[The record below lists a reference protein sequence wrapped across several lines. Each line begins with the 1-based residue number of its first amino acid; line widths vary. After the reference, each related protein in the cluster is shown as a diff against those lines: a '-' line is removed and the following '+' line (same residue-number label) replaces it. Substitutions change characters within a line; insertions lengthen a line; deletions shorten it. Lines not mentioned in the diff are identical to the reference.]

1 MFKHC
6 FKIAWRN
13 IWKNKSFSAIN
24 ILGLALGMACSLLIM
39 FWVKDE
45 YSIDAFHANKK
56 QLFRIYKRQYF
67 DGKKQGIVWTQGPL
81 AAELKNVIPEIQM
94 ATAYSWTSSQAF
106 VAGDKVNKQD
116 INAAGPDFFK
126 MFSFELLQG
135 TKENALKGTNS
146 LAISRKMAETF
157 FGSPEAAI
165 HKTIRYDNRKDFIV
179 TAVFE
184 NIPQNSTLKF
194 DCLRN
199 WDAYV
204 NDGNEWAKG
213 WNINSPLTF
222 FMIRSDAD
230 PAGVEAKLK
239 HFLDNYVKPPAD
251 KSLRTELAIQPF
263 HEFYL
268 NSNFKNAQVDGGRI
282 EYVRLFSMVAAFI
295 LLIACINFMNLATAR
310 SAKRAKE
317 IGVRKVA
324 GALRSDLIGQF
335 VSEAMI
341 LTVFSIIVSVLLVVV
356 LLPFFNQLTGK
367 QIDLPAK
374 DLSFWGIVTG
384 LTLITGLVAG
394 SYPAFF
400 LSSLRP
406 ILVLKGTL
414 KINSASVWLRKG
426 LVVFQFAL
434 SIILIVGMI
443 VIYRQVDYVQTK
455 HSGYERENL
464 VYFPLEGKL
473 INDYDILKEKISAVP
488 GFRYVSHMTE
498 NPTGINSGDDDIRWT
513 GSSFDAKIRFAPVG
527 VGYDFAKTIN
537 LQVVQGRDFSRNFPT
552 DSLGVLI
559 NETALKETGYKDP
572 IGQTLVWGKRKV
584 TIIGVVK
591 DFHFQSLHVP
601 TRPLVAYLRD
611 NHREGNVLIR
621 IEANRT
627 KETLA
632 HLKRICNELNPGVP
646 FTYNF
651 IDEAYTRLYKS
662 EQVISSLSNYFA
674 FIAIF
679 ISCLGLL
686 GLAAFTAE
694 QRKKEIGIR
703 KVLGATVG
711 SITSLLSK
719 DLLKLVLI
727 ALIIATPVAW
737 YAMHMWLQDFAYRI
751 NLSWWIF
758 ILAGA
763 GAIFIALLTV
773 SFQAIK
779 AAIANLVKSL
789 RTE

>member
-1 MFKHC
+1 MFKHYL
-6 FKIAWRN
+6 KIAWRN
-13 IWKNKSFSAIN
+13 LWKNKSFSAIN
-24 ILGLALGMACSLLIM
+24 ILGLAMGMACSLLIM
-39 FWVKDE
+39 LWVKDE
-45 YSIDAFHANKK
+45 YSVDAFHANKN
-56 QLFRIYKRQYF
+56 QLFRIYERQYF

-94 ATAYSWTSSQAF
+94 ATAYSWTSSQTFA
-106 VAGDKVNKQD
+106 AGDKINKQD

-146 LAISRKMAETF
+146 LAISKTMAETF

-165 HKTIRYDNRKDFIV
+165 NQTIRYDNRKDFIV

-199 WDAYV
+199 WDAYI

-213 WNINSPLTF
+213 WDSNDPLTF
-222 FMIRSDAD
+222 FMIRSDAN
-230 PAGVEAKLK
+230 PAGVEVKLK
-239 HFLDNYVKPPAD
+239 HFLDNYIKPPAD

-263 HEFYL
+263 HEHYL
-268 NSNFKNAQVDGGRI
+268 NNNFKNAQVAGGRI
-282 EYVRLFSMVAAFI
+282 EYVRLFSMVAVFI
-295 LLIACINFMNLATAR
+295 MLIACINFMNLATAR

-324 GALRSDLIGQF
+324 GALRSALIGQF
-335 VSEAMI
+335 VSEAML
-341 LTVFSIIVSVLLVVV
+341 LTVFSVIVSVLFVV
-356 LLPFFNQLTGK
+356 LLMPFFNQLTGK
-367 QIDLPAK
+367 QMNLPVT
-374 DLSFWGIVTG
+374 DFSFWGILTG

-400 LSSLRP
+400 LSSLKP

-414 KINSASVWLRKG
+414 KFNSRSVWLRKG

-434 SIILIVGMI
+434 SIVLIVGMI

-473 INDYDILKEKISAVP
+473 INDYDILKQKISAVP
-488 GFRYVSHMTE
+488 GIRYISHMTE
-498 NPTGINSGDDDIRWT
+498 NPTGISSGTDDIQWA
-513 GSSFDAKIRFAPVG
+513 GSNPDTKIRFTPVG

-537 LQVVQGRDFSRNFPT
+537 LEVVQGRDFSRNFPT

-559 NETALKETGYKDP
+559 NETAIKETGYKNP
-572 IGQTLVWGKRKV
+572 VGQTLVWGKRKF

-601 TRPLVAYLRD
+601 IRPLIAYLR
-611 NHREGNVLIR
+611 NNQREGNVLVR
-621 IEANRT
+621 IEANKT

-632 HLKRICNELNPGVP
+632 HLKRICIELNPGIQ

-651 IDEAYTRLYKS
+651 IDEAYAKLYKS

-719 DLLKLVLI
+719 DFLKLVLI

-737 YAMHMWLQDFAYRI
+737 YAMHKWLQDFAYHI
-751 NLSWWIF
+751 NISWWIF
-758 ILAGA
+758 ILAGT
-763 GAIFIALLTV
+763 GAIFIALITV

-779 AAIANLVKSL
+779 AAIANPINSL

>member
-1 MFKHC
+1 MFKH
-6 FKIAWRN
+6 FLKIAWRN
-13 IWKNKSFSAIN
+13 LWENKTFSAIN
-24 ILGLALGMACSLLIM
+24 ILGLAMGMACSLLIM
-39 FWVKDE
+39 FWVEDE
-45 YSIDAFHANKK
+45 YSVDAFHVNKK
-56 QLFRIYKRQYF
+56 QLFRIYERQYF

-106 VAGDKVNKQD
+106 TAGDIVNKQE

-157 FGSPEAAI
+157 FGNPEAAI
-165 HKTIRYDNRKDFIV
+165 NKTISYNNRKDFII

-213 WNINSPLTF
+213 WDSNDPLTF
-222 FMIRSDAD
+222 FMIRSDVNSA
-230 PAGVEAKLK
+230 AIEVKLK
-239 HFLDNYVKPPAD
+239 HFLDNYIKAPTD

-263 HEFYL
+263 HEHYL
-268 NSNFKNAQVDGGRI
+268 NNNFKNAQVVGGRI
-282 EYVRLFSMVAAFI
+282 EYVRLFSMVAVFI

-310 SAKRAKE
+310 SAKRARE
-317 IGVRKVA
+317 IGVRKVV
-324 GALRSDLIGQF
+324 GALRSALIGQF
-335 VSEAMI
+335 VSEAI
-341 LTVFSIIVSVLLVVV
+341 LLTVFSVIVSILFVVL

-367 QIDLPAK
+367 QMTLPVENF
-374 DLSFWGIVTG
+374 SFWGILTG
-384 LTLITGLVAG
+384 LTLITGIVAG
-394 SYPAFF
+394 SYPALF
-400 LSSLRP
+400 LSSLKP

-414 KINSASVWLRKG
+414 KINSGSVWLRKG

-443 VIYRQVDYVQTK
+443 VIYRQVDYVQTTS
-455 HSGYERENL
+455 SGYERENL

-473 INDYDILKEKISAVP
+473 INDYDILKEKISAIP
-488 GFRYVSHMTE
+488 GIRYVSHMTE
-498 NPTGINSGDDDIRWT
+498 NPTGINSGTDGVRWA
-513 GSSFDAKIRFAPVG
+513 GSNPDTKIRFTPVG
-527 VGYDFAKTIN
+527 VGYDFVKTIN
-537 LQVVQGRDFSRNFPT
+537 LQVVQGRDFSSIFPT

-572 IGQTLVWGKRKV
+572 VGQTLVWGKRKF

-601 TRPLVAYLRD
+601 IRPLIAYLRK
-611 NHREGNVLIR
+611 NQREGSILVR

-632 HLKRICNELNPGVP
+632 QLKKVCNELNPGIP

-651 IDEAYTRLYKS
+651 IDEAYAKLYKS

-711 SITSLLSK
+711 GITSLLSK
-719 DLLKLVLI
+719 DFLKLVLI

-737 YAMHMWLQDFAYRI
+737 YAMHKWLQDFAYHI
-751 NLSWWIF
+751 NISWWIF
-758 ILAGA
+758 ILAGT
-763 GAIFIALLTV
+763 GATFIALLTV

-779 AAIANLVKSL
+779 AAIANPVKSL